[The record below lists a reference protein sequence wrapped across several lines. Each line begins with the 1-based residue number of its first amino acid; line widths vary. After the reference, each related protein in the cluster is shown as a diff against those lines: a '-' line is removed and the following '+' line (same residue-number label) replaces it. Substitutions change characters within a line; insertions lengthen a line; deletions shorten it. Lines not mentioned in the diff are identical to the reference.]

1 MNKRELILA
10 KKTFEANQLKNKQ
23 RSMLST
29 AHGMSSPL
37 RSYGSSYGVSY
48 EAGESLASTYPSPDG
63 AASIAMSPMQGR
75 PQTSTL
81 SPLVSPPPPPAPCT
95 HALFM

>member
-23 RSMLST
+23 RGTGTDTGTGTGTGDTNRHGADSLS
-29 AHGMSSPL
+29 GFS
-37 RSYGSSYGVSY
+37 
-48 EAGESLASTYPSPDG
+48 STYPSPDG
-63 AASIAMSPMQGR
+63 AASISMSPVKAVSRR

-81 SPLVSPPPPPAPCT
+81 SPMVCLHRSYIC
-95 HALFM
+95 LFSRY